1 MDRSTLDAA
10 VMQNQASCTLNAR
23 PEVGGQAI
31 HLDRHQFLDLMSV
44 HLGDWLQQVASDY
57 RVIHSS
63 LKPLVACFL
72 GLSRGDLQLIEAVV
86 HHLEKLVC
94 K

>member
-10 VMQNQASCTLNAR
+10 VMQNQACCTLNAR
-23 PEVGGQAI
+23 PEVGGQEI
-31 HLDRHQFLDLMSV
+31 HLDRHQFLDLISV

-57 RVIHSS
+57 RAIYIS
-63 LKPLVACFL
+63 LKPLFACFL
-72 GLSRGDLQLIEAVV
+72 GLSQENLHLLEGVV